1 MVGEASGAGSERT
14 GLSGVP
20 LRCHRV
26 NLRRR
31 GNVATGMRGTEAR
44 VRSDAPRFEDEF
56 DRLFGRAFAVA
67 RRLTGDPAAAED
79 IAAEALARTYAR
91 WHRVRSFEYR
101 DAWVARVATNLAI
114 DAARRRRIDPAA
126 LNTADPSDATVLRLA
141 LVEALSHLPRR
152 QREAVALRYLADLSV
167 DDVAVSLGVS
177 AGTVKQSVHRGL
189 KTLRDRLGPDMV
201 AIGSEEQL

>member
-1 MVGEASGAGSERT
+1 
-14 GLSGVP
+14 
-20 LRCHRV
+20 
-26 NLRRR
+26 
-31 GNVATGMRGTEAR
+31 MRGTEAR
-44 VRSDAPRFEDEF
+44 VSSDVPRFEDEF

-67 RRLTGDPAAAED
+67 RRLTGDLAAAED

-114 DAARRRRIDPAA
+114 DAARRKRIDPAA

-189 KTLRDRLGPDMV
+189 KTLRDRLGSDL
-201 AIGSEEQL
+201 ALIGEEQV